1 MRSAWLIFAKDVR
14 VLARSPAL
22 LVVLLAYPL
31 VIAALVG
38 MVASYASSKPRV
50 AFVDEDGLPAAIE
63 VAGHH
68 FDLAGTIERST
79 SELTLVR
86 VDRAEAERQLR
97 AGRIVAMLV
106 IPRGF
111 AADLRS
117 LVRRPKI
124 ELKTTRGGLSPR
136 VSQQAQALVYSLNQT
151 LSDAYLEATLKVV
164 RLVVGGGPGEFFGNN
179 FTVIGLTGARELLA
193 ELPPTGQVQEIRKFV
208 SQAETALGDADE
220 ALRATARPVE
230 LVELGDK
237 GRTWLLSAQ
246 VQAYG
251 LALTISFLA
260 ILLAAGS
267 LAAERDEDVLQ
278 RLVRGLVGH
287 GRLVAAK
294 AALAALLAA
303 LLGLAIAAAFGV
315 IVELGGVEGGQ
326 PWERLPLLAA
336 GLLLAGA
343 AFGAL
348 GAVVGALAR
357 EGRTATLAA
366 LLFVLP
372 VVFLGLVPR
381 EVAPAAGW
389 ISDAFPFAHALRFFG
404 DALFELDPWGSLAR
418 EAAWLAGLALAYGA
432 VARVAMRRLLA

>member
-1 MRSAWLIFAKDVR
+1 VRSAWLIFAKDVR

-63 VAGHH
+63 VAGHR

-97 AGRIVAMLV
+97 AGRIVALLV

-164 RLVVGGGPGEFFGNN
+164 RLVVGGGPGEFFGNR

-193 ELPPTGQVQEIRKFV
+193 ELPPTEQVREIRKFV

-230 LVELGDK
+230 LVELGDR

-260 ILLAAGS
+260 LLLAAGS

-287 GRLVAAK
+287 GWLVAAK

-326 PWERLPLLAA
+326 PWERLPLLAV

-343 AFGAL
+343 ALGAL

-381 EVAPAAGW
+381 EVTPAVGW

-418 EAAWLAGLALAYGA
+418 EAAWLAGLALAYGG

>member
-1 MRSAWLIFAKDVR
+1 MRKAWLIFAKDVR
-14 VLARSPAL
+14 VLGRSPAL

-38 MVASYASSKPRV
+38 LVASYASSKPRV
-50 AFVDEDGLPAAIE
+50 AFVDEDGLPAAID
-63 VAGHH
+63 VAGHR

-86 VDRAEAERQLR
+86 VGRAEGERELR
-97 AGRIVAMLV
+97 AGRVVAMLV
-106 IPRGF
+106 IPSGF
-111 AADLRS
+111 TADLRS
-117 LVRRPKI
+117 LVRRPQI

-136 VSQQAQALVYSLNQT
+136 VRQQAQALVYSLNRT
-151 LSDAYLEATLKVV
+151 LSAAYLDSTLKVV
-164 RLVVGGGPGEFFGNN
+164 RLVVGGGPGEFFGNR
-179 FTVIGLTGARELLA
+179 FTVIGLTGARKLLA
-193 ELPPTGQVQEIRKFV
+193 ELPPSEQVKAIQNFIG
-208 SQAETALGDADE
+208 QAETALGDADA
-220 ALRATARPVE
+220 ALRATSQPVR
-230 LVELGDK
+230 LVERGDK

-260 ILLAAGS
+260 LLLAAGS

-287 GRLVAAK
+287 GQLIAAK
-294 AALAALLAA
+294 VALAALVAA
-303 LLGLAIAAAFGV
+303 LLGLAIAVAFGV
-315 IVELGGVEGGQ
+315 IVELGHVEGGQ
-326 PWERLPLLAA
+326 PWERLPVLAV

-343 AFGAL
+343 ALGAL
-348 GAVVGALAR
+348 GTVVGALAR

-366 LLFVLP
+366 LLAVLP
-372 VVFLGLVPR
+372 VVFVGLVPR

-389 ISDAFPFAHALRFFG
+389 VSDAFPFAHALRFFG
-404 DALFELDPWGSLAR
+404 DALFELHPWGALAR

-432 VARVAMRRLLA
+432 VARLAMRRLLA

>member
-381 EVAPAAGW
+381 EVAPAAAW